1 MALKLSI
8 EKEEKVE
15 PAVIE
20 PEVVEP
26 EIERPVNNTGEAYDT
41 DWIDE
46 IMVRKA
52 SFDLEPLSNMFA
64 KVHEHID
71 DMAKQADDLKV
82 IDVATMNEAI
92 GKGTQ
97 AKQYINKIE
106 KTRQEVK
113 APYLA
118 HGKRI
123 DKLSKGVTS
132 RLEAIQESLRVKI
145 RPIMIAEK
153 EKARAIAEK
162 AEKERREAEKDI
174 AQGSPAAPA
183 PPPPAPSAPSGPVK
197 TSTGS
202 ADLVKKYTWTVS
214 DIKLVPEKY
223 LTVTASMVNKDVKAG
238 IQIPGIKI
246 EVTEDVAM
254 RAANS

>member
-1 MALKLSI
+1 MALKLSV
-8 EKEEKVE
+8 EKEEVVTE
-15 PAVIE
+15 VI
-20 PEVVEP
+20 EP

-46 IMVRKA
+46 VMVRKA

-132 RLEAIQESLRVKI
+132 RLEAIQESLRIKI

-153 EKARAIAEK
+153 EKAAAIAAK

-174 AQGSPAAPA
+174 VQDLA
-183 PPPPAPSAPSGPVK
+183 PPPPAPPAPSGPVK

-214 DIKLVPEKY
+214 DIKMVPEKY
-223 LTVTASMVNKDVKAG
+223 LTVTASLVNKDVKAG
-238 IQIPGIKI
+238 IQIPGIRI